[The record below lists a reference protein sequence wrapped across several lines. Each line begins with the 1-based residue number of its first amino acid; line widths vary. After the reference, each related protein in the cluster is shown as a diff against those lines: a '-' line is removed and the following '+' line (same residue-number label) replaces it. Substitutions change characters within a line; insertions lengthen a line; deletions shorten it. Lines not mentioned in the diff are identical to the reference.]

1 MAPSAAGLLSGCCIW
16 GVRERGER
24 GREAAAA
31 RLRGRRRWLSVAVV
45 VRHRV
50 AQLLFGEVMPEVPRR
65 LGATLGEGVL
75 RRAEAEV
82 DLILG
87 GLLPRR
93 PGRLLALAATGRLL
107 AKALERRGPA
117 AAPPRALVQGAAR
130 AAAPRAAVAVL
141 PRGVPDEVAARVLR
155 VAVLLRVHAVFVLE
169 ILELEAV
176 LAPALVER
184 LHLDDA
190 FPD

>member
-50 AQLLFGEVMPEVPRR
+50 EQLLLGVELPEVPRR

-93 PGRLLALAATGRLL
+93 PGRLLARRLL
-107 AKALERRGPA
+107 AEALERRRATAP
-117 AAPPRALVQGAAR
+117 PPRALVQGAAR
-130 AAAPRAAVAVL
+130 AAAPRAAVA
-141 PRGVPDEVAARVLR
+141 
-155 VAVLLRVHAVFVLE
+155 
-169 ILELEAV
+169 
-176 LAPALVER
+176 
-184 LHLDDA
+184 
-190 FPD
+190 